1 MAHADNRNLV
11 STIEGLCRVCYTCV
25 RECPARAICIV
36 NGQATVSDAR
46 CIACGNCIKVC
57 SQQAKE
63 FKQFTSEVD
72 ELLHSEEKVVALVAP
87 SFPAEFIELHDYRL
101 LVGKL
106 KRLGFDHVF
115 EVGFGADLVSQQYSK
130 LKRGKRKNG
139 YISSDCP
146 AITFYIE
153 HYHPEHVD
161 DLAPIASP
169 MVAMARVVR
178 KKLGDDI
185 KIVFIGPC
193 IAKKAESDE
202 VDYAITFR
210 ELRDLIEKYKIT
222 PKDVNPIEFD
232 TPQAGK
238 GAVFALS
245 RGILQTL
252 DEMEDIS
259 KDNVIIADGKS
270 NFKEA
275 INEFERGLIQ
285 VDLLGVLC
293 CEGCIMGAGTSNPRE
308 NKYFKRAYLGD
319 YIKQKLSKLNV
330 RQWKRDLKEYSDI
343 DLSQSFEPRDRRMPL
358 PLKEEIDQVL
368 RKLGK
373 FSEKDHLNCGACG
386 YETCDEHAIAIAQG
400 FAEHEMCLP
409 LTIEKLHESI
419 EELNISN
426 EKLQT
431 AQQALKQQEKLAHM
445 GQLSAG
451 IAHELNNPLGVIL
464 MYTNILLDECEQDAD
479 MSQDLKL
486 IVEQS
491 ERCKS
496 IVSGLLNF
504 ARKNQVKSDEVN
516 IIELINKSLSS
527 IIFNNNVKVSLRS
540 FVTDPICQVDIEQM
554 IQVFSNLA
562 KNAAEAMSVEGGEI
576 LFKIDD
582 NPEEIIVEIGDNGKG
597 IADEN
602 LDKIFE
608 PFFTTKG
615 IGKGT
620 GLGLATIYGI
630 IKMHKG
636 RIDVKSNAVPERGP
650 TGTTFTITMPRKFD
664 LN

>member
-1 MAHADNRNLV
+1 MGHADYKNLV

-63 FKQFTSEVD
+63 FKQFTTQVEDLIESD
-72 ELLHSEEKVVALVAP
+72 HIVVALVAP
-87 SFPAEFIELHDYRL
+87 SFPAEFIELLDYRL

-106 KRLGFDHVF
+106 KKLGFDHVF
-115 EVGFGADLVSQQYSK
+115 EVGFGADLVSKEYSN
-130 LKRGKRKNG
+130 LKRGDRKNG

-146 AITFYIE
+146 AISFYIE
-153 HYHPEHVD
+153 HYHPDHVD

-178 KKLGDDI
+178 KKLGEKI

-210 ELRDLIEKYKIT
+210 ELRDLFSKNKIT
-222 PKDVNPIEFD
+222 PRDVEPIEFD
-232 TPQAGK
+232 APKAGK

-252 DEMEDIS
+252 EQKEDIS
-259 KDNVIIADGKS
+259 KDNIIIADGKS

-275 INEFERGLIQ
+275 INEFERGLIK

-319 YIKQKLSKLNV
+319 YIKQKLERLDQK
-330 RQWKRDLKEYSDI
+330 QWEQDLLDYADI
-343 DLSQSFEPRDRRMPL
+343 DLSQSFKPLDRRMPL
-358 PLKEEIDQVL
+358 PSKDDIEKVL
-368 RKLGK
+368 VSLGK

-386 YETCDEHAIAIAQG
+386 YETCEEHAIAICQG

-426 EKLQT
+426 DKLQSV
-431 AQQALKQQEKLAHM
+431 QQALKQQEKLAHM

-464 MYTNILLDECEQDAD
+464 MYTNILLDECEKESD
-479 MSQDLKL
+479 MYQDLKL
-486 IVEQS
+486 VVEQS

-504 ARKNQVKSDEVN
+504 ARKNQIKFDEVH

-527 IIFNNNVKVSLRS
+527 IIFNNNVKISIQS
-540 FVTDPICQVDIEQM
+540 FVTDPICYVDIEQM

-562 KNAAEAMSVEGGEI
+562 KNAAEAMKAGGGEI
-576 LFKIDD
+576 LFNIDD
-582 NPEEIIVEIGDNGKG
+582 NPKELIIEIKDNGKG
-597 IADEN
+597 IEEEN
-602 LDKIFE
+602 LEKIFE

-636 RIDVKSNAVPERGP
+636 RIDVESNTDLNKGP
-650 TGTTFTITMPRKFD
+650 TGTNFIITIPR
-664 LN
+664 NVE